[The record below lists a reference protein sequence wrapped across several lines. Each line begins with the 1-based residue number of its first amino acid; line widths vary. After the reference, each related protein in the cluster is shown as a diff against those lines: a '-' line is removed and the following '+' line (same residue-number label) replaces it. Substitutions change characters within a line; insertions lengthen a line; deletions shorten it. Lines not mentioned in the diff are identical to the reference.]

1 MKDVDELSPE
11 ERIELYKEELKRK
24 DEIIQDLRDE
34 KEMIMKLLYK
44 AQDSNIES
52 EKMQELTDESDEG

>member
-24 DEIIQDLRDE
+24 DEIIQDLREE

>member
-24 DEIIQDLRDE
+24 DEIIQDLKDE